1 MKCCAHSLRAVWGS
15 FFFLLGS
22 RAKLV
27 RHCKLAGK
35 DKQEAIKL
43 EQAVGASTPQIAI
56 ARGAEAPGNEK

>member
-15 FFFLLGS
+15 FLLGT

-43 EQAVGASTPQIAI
+43 EQAVGTSTPQIAI